1 MVRDEIL
8 GLKILWVLV
17 VIGMIIMA
25 LQWLYNQLIAIPIFI
40 YNQLSTLPEVTWWIL
55 ALIVLLILSGLLE
68 RHYQRTHND

>member
-8 GLKILWVLV
+8 GLKILWGLV

-25 LQWLYNQLIAIPIFI
+25 LQWVYNQLTA
-40 YNQLSTLPEVTWWIL
+40 LPEVTWWIL

-68 RHYQRTHND
+68 RHYQRTHNN